1 MTKQT
6 QSVPTPLGILLVL
19 ALAAP
24 GAAFAY
30 DNRDAVRDCE
40 SRIGRDYGLTD
51 LRDARAVQLPG
62 EKNYKVTGQAK
73 VDGTKYPW
81 TCEIANRRVV
91 DVQYRGRRPSQA
103 SGGRPEILPRRG
115 GEIEVRMP
123 SGCTSRYDRDGDLI
137 TRGSG
142 CSQNDRRRADAA
154 ADDYF
159 REQGHH
165 GGGGHEGSDRPPRV
179 IAGKNGESEV
189 VFRNDCVV
197 YYDRRGRR
205 TEALPKCNSSQLM
218 KADQAM
224 RAYRREQGQ

>member
-6 QSVPTPLGILLVL
+6 QPLPTHLGVLLVL
-19 ALAAP
+19 TLTAP
-24 GAAFAY
+24 SAAFAY
-30 DNRDAVRDCE
+30 DNKDAIRDCE
-40 SRIGRDYGLTD
+40 SRLGRDYGLTD

-62 EKNYKVTGQAK
+62 EKNYKVEGQAK
-73 VDGTKYPW
+73 IDGKKYPW
-81 TCEIANRRVV
+81 SCRVADRRVV
-91 DVQYRGRRPSQA
+91 DVEYRGRRPSQS

-137 TRGSG
+137 TRSSG
-142 CSQNDRRRADAA
+142 CSQSDRRHADDA

-159 REQGHH
+159 REQGRR
-165 GGGGHEGSDRPPRV
+165 GGGSWHDDGDRPPRV

-205 TEALPKCNSSQLM
+205 TEALPRCNGNQLM
-218 KADQAM
+218 EADQAM
-224 RAYRREQGQ
+224 RAYRRE

>member
-1 MTKQT
+1 
-6 QSVPTPLGILLVL
+6 
-19 ALAAP
+19 
-24 GAAFAY
+24 
-30 DNRDAVRDCE
+30 
-40 SRIGRDYGLTD
+40 
-51 LRDARAVQLPG
+51 
-62 EKNYKVTGQAK
+62 
-73 VDGTKYPW
+73 
-81 TCEIANRRVV
+81 
-91 DVQYRGRRPSQA
+91 
-103 SGGRPEILPRRG
+103 
-115 GEIEVRMP
+115 MP

-165 GGGGHEGSDRPPRV
+165 GGGGHEESDRPPRV